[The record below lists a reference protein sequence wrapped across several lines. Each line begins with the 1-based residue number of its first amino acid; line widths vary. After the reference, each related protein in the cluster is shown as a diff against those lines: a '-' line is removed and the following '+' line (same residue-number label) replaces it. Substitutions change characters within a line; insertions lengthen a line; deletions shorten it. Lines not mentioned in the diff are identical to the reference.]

1 MGRPECLGSIEQ
13 QESADSTMTEHI
25 SYRIGNV
32 DQAGKIKDDVQRDL
46 WGDSN
51 LVPLW
56 KRLRKHHR
64 FLKDFTFHKSSGNG
78 RLSRE

>member
-51 LVPLW
+51 FVPLW
-56 KRLRKHHR
+56 KRLRKHYR
-64 FLKDFTFHKSSGNG
+64 FLKDFTFPKRSGNG
-78 RLSRE
+78 MLSRE